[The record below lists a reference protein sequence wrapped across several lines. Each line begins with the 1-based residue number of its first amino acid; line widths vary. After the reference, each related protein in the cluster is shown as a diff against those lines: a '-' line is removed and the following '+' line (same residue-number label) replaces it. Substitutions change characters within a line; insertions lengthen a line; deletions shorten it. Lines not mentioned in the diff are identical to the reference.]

1 MENQAKRIL
10 VNLPI
15 DVLIKLH
22 DNLINQSNS
31 FHYENDGKDDISGSI
46 QHTLIEYNKDI
57 KLLDRV
63 IHDVFIANSVVI
75 EEDELPF

>member
-1 MENQAKRIL
+1 MENQAERIL

-22 DNLINQSNS
+22 ENLINQSNL
-31 FHYENDGKDDISGSI
+31 FHYENDATDNISEEV
-46 QHTLIEYNKDI
+46 QNTLNEYNKDI

-63 IHDVFIANSVVI
+63 IHDVFVSNSLI
-75 EEDELPF
+75 EDELPF